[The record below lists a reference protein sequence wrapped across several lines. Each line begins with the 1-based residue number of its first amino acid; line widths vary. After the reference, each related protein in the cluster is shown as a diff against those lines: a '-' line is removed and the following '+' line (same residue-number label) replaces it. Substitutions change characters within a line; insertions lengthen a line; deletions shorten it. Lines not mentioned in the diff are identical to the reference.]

1 MNLRRNLAEAHLY
14 QNREQLSSRTFPA
27 YFRFAF
33 KVAFQAS

>member
-1 MNLRRNLAEAHLY
+1 MNPRRNLAGVNLY
-14 QNREQLSSRTFPA
+14 QNREQLSSRTIPA

>member
-1 MNLRRNLAEAHLY
+1 MNPRQIPAGVHLY